1 MHTLTDLGLAQPC
14 PRSIADDGQALYVSG
29 LLALR
34 NDEAEEAVRLLT
46 QAVRRQPAH
55 AGRRRNLVRA
65 LLLAQRWEQ
74 VATQANASLE
84 GSPDDAELHFALG
97 TALNTL
103 GKHNDACVA
112 FARALSLQPNHAASW
127 LNMGNASVDLDDLG
141 SAETLYRTAIGLDPA
156 LVEAHASLGYLLT
169 RQGRLREAIEACEAA
184 IRLRPDFVQAHWNLA
199 IAALLGGDLPRGFAE
214 YEWRKRH
221 ARYQADFPT
230 LPGEMWDGS
239 NPTGRTI
246 LVRAEQGYGDAIHFA
261 RYLPLISA
269 ARGVPDI
276 SLPAGLG
283 ASDRIHAGSQGCG
296 GVGRASGV

>member
-1 MHTLTDLGLAQPC
+1 MTAWGDGASTAALVLRQVLDAIEIFCLIQSALTIAPAGWFPCTLSPAWGSPNPAHS
-14 PRSIADDGQALYVSG
+14 SIADDGQALYVSG

-34 NDEAEEAVRLLT
+34 NDEAEEAVTLLT

-84 GSPDDAELHFALG
+84 GSPDDAELHFARG
-97 TALNTL
+97 TALNAL

-112 FARALSLQPNHAASW
+112 FARALLLQPNHAASW

-184 IRLRPDFVQAHWNLA
+184 IRLRPDFVTGSLES
-199 IAALLGGDLPRGFAE
+199 GDRCPPGRGSAS
-214 YEWRKRH
+214 R
-221 ARYQADFPT
+221 
-230 LPGEMWDGS
+230 
-239 NPTGRTI
+239 
-246 LVRAEQGYGDAIHFA
+246 VR
-261 RYLPLISA
+261 
-269 ARGVPDI
+269 
-276 SLPAGLG
+276 
-283 ASDRIHAGSQGCG
+283 RI
-296 GVGRASGV
+296 